1 MLAEE
6 GWAAVV
12 PKLEWWNASSWRNTS
27 FLHNTMRTNVSA
39 YSVPFSLGEAMFRIN
54 ENGAAYIRN
63 YTVLLLTC
71 AVGVF
76 YKRAF
81 AVLGLL
87 GAAGVGL
94 AAKRIAPFVRK
105 TKISTTLLEN
115 AVVIVVATILIV
127 SGALGALVYA
137 TAIGSTICVVHAV
150 MRTPPSVVTSALAN
164 RLQPVSPQPIRLR

>member
-1 MLAEE
+1 MLAGE

-71 AVGVF
+71 AVG
-76 YKRAF
+76 
-81 AVLGLL
+81 AVSYTHL
-87 GAAGVGL
+87 
-94 AAKRIAPFVRK
+94 
-105 TKISTTLLEN
+105 TLP
-115 AVVIVVATILIV
+115 TIE
-127 SGALGALVYA
+127 
-137 TAIGSTICVVHAV
+137 
-150 MRTPPSVVTSALAN
+150 
-164 RLQPVSPQPIRLR
+164 